1 MKKVPV
7 VVIFVLLLLLSA
19 GKKANQTDGKDL
31 YEKYC
36 LSCHQADGNGVRG
49 MFPPLAGNKVITG
62 QADTLIRIVLTG
74 LHGPIE
80 VNGATYNQ
88 VMPAQDYL
96 KDAEIAGILTFIR
109 SSWGND
115 APPVKEDEVA
125 KQRQALPK

>member
-7 VVIFVLLLLLSA
+7 IVILILLLLLSA
-19 GKKANQTDGKDL
+19 GKKANQAAGKDL

-62 QADTLIRIVLTG
+62 EADSLIKIVLTG
-74 LHGPIE
+74 LQGEIE

-88 VMPAQDYL
+88 VMLAQDNL
-96 KDAEIAGILTFIR
+96 KDAEIAGILTYIR
-109 SSWGND
+109 SSWGNN
-115 APPVKEDEVA
+115 AAPVKEDEVA
-125 KQRQALPK
+125 KQRQSLAK